1 MRVVSGFLKR
11 KKIEFLKSLTT
22 RPLRDFVKESI
33 FNIIEHSNLINV
45 KLENSN
51 ILDLYSGV
59 GSFGIEC
66 ISRGAKKTTFVENDS
81 KVLLVLKKNI
91 DYLRIENKS
100 NIIKNKIIS
109 FIGQFKD
116 KSKFDIIFFDPP
128 FAENY
133 FINELKLLKKSN
145 IFAKDHLIIIHR
157 EKKTRD
163 DLSGILNIL
172 TTKNY
177 GRSKVI
183 FGDFNLSIS

>member
-51 ILDLYSGV
+51 ILDFYSGV

-116 KSKFDIIFFDPP
+116 KNKFDIIFFDPP